1 MADAAN
7 GAGGGDSDSGAMT
20 RERRCEAIAL
30 ARAADLVPLAE
41 AVLADAPVQ
50 VLRGPTVGTLMLRAR
65 ESALGQTFHLGEA
78 LVTEAFVAIGDHRGY
93 AVVQGMERELA
104 LAGAIC
110 DAAVEAEHAAAP
122 RILAAL
128 RDAEIRVAAA
138 RRAAWEAVAATR
150 VAFDEM

>member
-1 MADAAN
+1 VIDAA
-7 GAGGGDSDSGAMT
+7 GDGGGGAMT

-30 ARAADLVPLAE
+30 ARATDLVPLAE
-41 AVLADAPVQ
+41 AVLLDAPVQ

-65 ESALGQTFHLGEA
+65 ESSLGQTFHLGEA
-78 LVTEAFVAIGDHRGY
+78 LVTEAFVTIGDHQGY
-93 AVVQGMERELA
+93 AIVQGMERELA

-110 DAAVEAEHAAAP
+110 DAAVEAGHDATP

-128 RDAEIRVAAA
+128 RDAEARVAAA

-150 VAFDEM
+150 VVFDEM